1 MEKIER
7 ILVPTDFS
15 EQAENAGKFA
25 ADIAR
30 RTGADLYLLHVMEIP
45 THSSNYTFSEYQE
58 VPEGIALMK
67 AAKERFQE
75 FKKKPFFKDV
85 NVIEAIQFERTYENI
100 VQQAE
105 KHEIDLIVMG
115 SHGATGMKEMFV
127 GSNTERVVRMAH
139 CPVFTIKEPV
149 EGEKIDDIVFASDF
163 KPEVYTAFTRI
174 KELAELFDSKIH
186 LLKVNTPNAFEVTMK
201 SEQEMKEFADYFEL
215 KDYTVN
221 IYNDEY
227 IEAGILNFAE
237 SIDADLISIT
247 THGRRGL
254 VHLINGSLAED
265 VANHADRPV
274 LSIRI
279 KKG

>member
-1 MEKIER
+1 MEK

-15 EQAENAGKFA
+15 EASENAAAFA

-30 RTGADLYLLHVMEIP
+30 DTGADLYLLHVMEIP
-45 THSSNYTFSEYQE
+45 THSTNYTFEEYQE
-58 VPEGIALMK
+58 VPEGVALMK
-67 AAKERFQE
+67 AAKERFKQ
-75 FKKKPFFKDV
+75 FKEKPIFKGV
-85 NVIEAIQFERTYENI
+85 NVVEAVQFERTYENI
-100 VQQAE
+100 VQQAK
-105 KHEIDLIVMG
+105 KHDIDLIVMG

-139 CPVFTIKEPV
+139 CPVFTIKSSVKPDQ
-149 EGEKIDDIVFASDF
+149 IDQMVFASDF
-163 KPEVYTAFTRI
+163 NPEIYSSFPRI
-174 KELAELFDSKIH
+174 KQLADLFNAKLH
-186 LLKVNTPNAFEVTMK
+186 LLKVVTPNSFETSAK
-201 SEQEMKEFADYFEL
+201 SKQEMEDFAKEFEL
-215 KDYTVN
+215 KNYTVN

-227 IEAGILNFAE
+227 IEAGILNFSE
-237 SIDADLISIT
+237 SVNADLISLS

-279 KKG
+279 KKS